1 MIYSV
6 PLKTATTLDST
17 LIPLAVAKNFIRVDT
32 ADNREDTRITNLIK
46 ASRQEIENRI
56 NRIVLTSTWTLNID
70 NFPLSTI
77 QIPKTPIQSVSSVK
91 YYNAATPTVLTT
103 LTENTHYRVDIN
115 TGRISPMSGTTWPS
129 TKSDTYN
136 AVQVEFVAGYTVA
149 NVPPGIKNGI
159 LYKLWE
165 NYHGD
170 PMEKLIEAATGFY
183 RNQVF

>member
-1 MIYSV
+1 MIYSIN
-6 PLKTATTLDST
+6 LTTATTLDKT
-17 LIPLAVAKNFIRVDT
+17 LIPLAVAKNFLRIDT
-32 ADNREDTRITNLIK
+32 ADEREDTRITNLIK
-46 ASRQEIENRI
+46 ASRQEIENRL
-56 NRIVLTSTWTLNID
+56 NRVVLTSTWTHRID

-77 QIPKTPIQSVSSVK
+77 QLMKAPIQSVTTVK

-103 LTENTHYRVDIN
+103 LTENTHFRVDIY

-136 AVQVEFVAGYTVA
+136 AVQVEYIAGEAVAS
-149 NVPPGIKNGI
+149 VPPGIKNSI

-170 PMEKLIEAATGFY
+170 PMEKMIEASTGFY